1 MSVLRGRSVLSRAEL
16 AALTGLPKTT
26 VTGVIGRLLQR
37 GLVAERA
44 VTDPSRSGP
53 GRPATGLALA
63 APAGA
68 IGVVALSHVAIRAAV
83 VGFDGHVLAQR
94 HDRLPAADSERPVLE
109 LGQRLLAEAV
119 AAAGSGAGT
128 ASETAAS
135 GAVAGAIA
143 AAGTGDAG
151 TAAAHASGI
160 AAVLSCVV
168 LGIPAPFERGVGV
181 VSAAIPDE
189 LHEVAPAPSS
199 ALRWFGVDP
208 TAAVSAALGVPVI
221 TDNDANL
228 GALGEA
234 TFGAGQGIGS
244 FLYVKVAEGLGA
256 GLVLNGQLYR
266 GARGLAGEL
275 AHVQVVDDGPW
286 CMCGGR
292 GCLAHAFGGFLTP
305 FIEAAYRRPFGF
317 AEVRGFA
324 ELGEAGTHRIVTDA
338 GRRVGRVLAD
348 VCAVLCPEAIIVDGM
363 LGAAGPSFAA
373 GVREMIDRHTS
384 TAVAQTVKV
393 INSTLGD
400 EAELLGAAA
409 LARHER

>member
-1 MSVLRGRSVLSRAEL
+1 VSRSNLTANERLVVSVLRGRSVLSRAEL

-119 AAAGSGAGT
+119 AVAGVGTAAGSGAGT

-256 GLVLNGQLYR
+256 GLVLN
-266 GARGLAGEL
+266 
-275 AHVQVVDDGPW
+275 
-286 CMCGGR
+286 
-292 GCLAHAFGGFLTP
+292 
-305 FIEAAYRRPFGF
+305 
-317 AEVRGFA
+317 
-324 ELGEAGTHRIVTDA
+324 
-338 GRRVGRVLAD
+338 
-348 VCAVLCPEAIIVDGM
+348 
-363 LGAAGPSFAA
+363 
-373 GVREMIDRHTS
+373 
-384 TAVAQTVKV
+384 
-393 INSTLGD
+393 
-400 EAELLGAAA
+400 
-409 LARHER
+409 

>member
-1 MSVLRGRSVLSRAEL
+1 MLSRAEL

-26 VTGVIGRLLQR
+26 VTGVVGRLVER
-37 GLVAERA
+37 GLVVEQTAADQTR
-44 VTDPSRSGP
+44 PGP
-53 GRPATGLALA
+53 GRPATGLALTV
-63 APAGA
+63 PTGA
-68 IGVVALSHVAIRAAV
+68 VGVIALSHMAIRAGV
-83 VGFDGHVLAQR
+83 IGYDGRVLAR
-94 HDRLPAADSERPVLE
+94 REAGLPPANDEQPVLD
-109 LGQRLLAEAV
+109 LGQRLLLAAV
-119 AAAGSGAGT
+119 AEST
-128 ASETAAS
+128 E
-135 GAVAGAIA
+135 
-143 AAGTGDAG
+143 
-151 TAAAHASGI
+151 
-160 AAVLSCVV
+160 LSHVV

-181 VSAAIPDE
+181 PTAAIPDE
-189 LHEVAPAPSS
+189 LHEVAPAPSL

-208 TAAVSAALGVPVI
+208 TAAVSAALGIPVT

-234 TFGAGQGIGS
+234 TFGAGQGIDG
-244 FLYVKVAEGLGA
+244 FIYVKVAEGLGA

-292 GCLAHAFGGFLTP
+292 GCLAHAFGGFLNP
-305 FIEAAYRRPFGF
+305 FLEAAYRRPFGF

-348 VCAVLCPEAIIVDGM
+348 VCTVLCPEAIIVDGM
-363 LGAAGPSFAA
+363 LGAAGPSFAT

-384 TAVAQTVKV
+384 TAVARTVKV
-393 INSTLGD
+393 INGGLGD
-400 EAELLGAAA
+400 QAELLGAAA
-409 LARHER
+409 LTRHEL

>member
-1 MSVLRGRSVLSRAEL
+1 VV
-16 AALTGLPKTT
+16 
-26 VTGVIGRLLQR
+26 
-37 GLVAERA
+37 ERPE
-44 VTDPSRSGP
+44 TDPRRSGP

-63 APAGA
+63 APVGA
-68 IGVVALSHVAIRAAV
+68 VGVIALSHVAIRAAV
-83 VGFDGHVLAQR
+83 VGFDGRVLAR
-94 HDRLPAADSERPVLE
+94 REDRLPPADSERPVLE
-109 LGQRLLAEAV
+109 SGQRLLAEA
-119 AAAGSGAGT
+119 AEGS
-128 ASETAAS
+128 S
-135 GAVAGAIA
+135 
-143 AAGTGDAG
+143 
-151 TAAAHASGI
+151 
-160 AAVLSCVV
+160 LSCVV
-168 LGIPAPFERGVGV
+168 LGIPAPFEQGVGV
-181 VSAAIPDE
+181 ATAAIPAG

-208 TAAVSAALGVPVI
+208 TPAVSAALGVPVI

-234 TFGAGQGIGS
+234 TFGAGQGIAS
-244 FLYVKVAEGLGA
+244 FVYVKVAEGLGA

-348 VCAVLCPEAIIVDGM
+348 ACTVLCPEAIIVDGM
-363 LGAAGPSFAA
+363 LGAAGPSFA
-373 GVREMIDRHTS
+373 GGIREMIDRHTS

-393 INSTLGD
+393 INGTLGD
-400 EAELLGAAA
+400 QAELLGAAA
-409 LARHER
+409 LTRLER